1 MVAQLTEKRGFSRVP
16 FNTEV
21 EVRAQGR
28 SIRSREG
35 IDISMSGIHL
45 STRETV
51 PPAETPCQVRIAL
64 GGSEN
69 PVIIDAKGKM
79 VRSREGSLA
88 VEFTELDLDS
98 YQHLQQLIVNNAV
111 DPERAEQE
119 FSAHWG
125 IRKPRQ

>member
-21 EVRAQGR
+21 EVQVQDR
-28 SIRSREG
+28 SIRSRDG
-35 IDISMSGIHL
+35 INISMSGIRL
-45 STRETV
+45 STREAI

-69 PVIIDAKGKM
+69 PIIIDAKGKM
-79 VRSREGSLA
+79 VRSQEGSLA

-98 YQHLQQLIVNNAV
+98 YHHLQQLIVNNAA

>member
-1 MVAQLTEKRGFSRVP
+1 MVTQSTEKRGFSRVP

-28 SIRSREG
+28 SIQSREG
-35 IDISMSGIHL
+35 IDISMSGIRL
-45 STRETV
+45 STREAV

-69 PVIIDAKGKM
+69 PVIIDAKGKL
-79 VRSREGSLA
+79 VRSQEGSMA

-98 YQHLQQLIVNNAV
+98 YHHLQLVIVNNAD

-125 IRKPRQ
+125 IRKPQQ